1 VAVLQ
6 SGCEQQESATVPPA
20 GSYAGRCPPVTRTR
34 AQFAPGRESEGTQAA
49 CEAGPQ
55 YFLTRI
61 SQPGNSA
68 LSCSSLPPN
77 ASIAFTA
84 SRCSRALLTTM
95 PSQTANAVKRMKR
108 VRRLKV
114 RFRRGVILRILGRK
128 RRLII
133 ESPCSRARRLPI
145 AAEYLH
151 Q

>member
-1 VAVLQ
+1 MAVLQ

-68 LSCSSLPPN
+68 LSCSSSSL
-77 ASIAFTA
+77 ACSSSIF
-84 SRCSRALLTTM
+84 SDM
-95 PSQTANAVKRMKR
+95 HHANTRL
-108 VRRLKV
+108 RRSI
-114 RFRRGVILRILGRK
+114 R
-128 RRLII
+128 
-133 ESPCSRARRLPI
+133 
-145 AAEYLH
+145 
-151 Q
+151 